1 MTQSRRDLSPQELS
15 GVGLSPGVSIGTAYE
30 VEPQIVAMYPI
41 RIASDEVTSEL
52 KRLHAALKESRLQ
65 LEKAREKLEAEL
77 GKEHSHIIDAHLLI
91 LQDPLLLEE
100 IEKKIQ
106 EELQSP
112 ERAVREAAENW
123 ISAYRS
129 LEDPFFRERGSD
141 VEEVVQRLI
150 FNLMELD
157 SHGQEGLPEDL
168 ILVVPE
174 ASLFLLVEY
183 PLERVKGLVVK
194 RGGTTSHGIIIAR
207 SYQIPVVAGIQNLK
221 EVIRTGDT
229 LIVDGTL
236 GVVRV
241 RPSEQEIRSYQARVR
256 KEQKLQ
262 KELVGDTSP
271 CLTSDG
277 QRIFLYANVEIDS
290 EVPLGLRLGGGGIG
304 LFRSEYI
311 YMKDKQKPVSE
322 EQQFKIYKD
331 LAKVVG
337 GRPAHIR
344 TLDFGGERH
353 PYFSPILGETDTA
366 LGLRGIR
373 LSLRYPEIYREQIRA
388 ILRGSAYGN
397 LKIVLPMVSD
407 VDEVVQARRLIQAAK
422 EELLGEG
429 VAFNEEIEVG
439 IMVEVPAAVIMLE
452 ALCPHV
458 DFFAVGTNDLVQYTL
473 AASRT
478 DDRIANLFKP
488 LHPAVLKS
496 LYRVAQVAAA
506 EGVLALVCGEVAS
519 HPVYVRLLIGM
530 GFRHLSMSP
539 FAIPEVKGRL
549 REISCL
555 EAGDMVEDVLRQTTL
570 VEVED
575 CVNEFMKKQKTAG
588 LAR

>member
-1 MTQSRRDLSPQELS
+1 MTQSKRDLSPQELS

-30 VEPQIVAMYPI
+30 VEPQIVALYPI
-41 RIASDEVTSEL
+41 RIASDEVTREL

-65 LEKAREKLEAEL
+65 LEKARRKLEAEL

-91 LQDPLLLEE
+91 LEDPLLLEE
-100 IEKKIQ
+100 IERKIQ

-157 SHGQEGLPEDL
+157 SQGHEGLPEDL
-168 ILVVPE
+168 ILVVSE

-229 LIVDGTL
+229 LIVDGTS
-236 GVVRV
+236 GMVRV
-241 RPSEQEIRSYQARVR
+241 RPSEREIRNYQDRVR
-256 KEQKLQ
+256 KEQKIQ
-262 KELVGDTSP
+262 QELVGDTSP

-277 QRIFLYANVEIDS
+277 QRIYLYANVEIDS
-290 EVPLGLRLGGGGIG
+290 EVPLGLKLGGGGIG
-304 LFRSEYI
+304 LFRTEYV

-322 EQQFKIYKD
+322 EQQFKIYKH
-331 LAKVVG
+331 LATVVA

-373 LSLRYPEIYREQIRA
+373 LSLRYPDIYREQIRA

-422 EELLGEG
+422 EELLEEG

-452 ALCPHV
+452 SLCPHV
-458 DFFAVGTNDLVQYTL
+458 DFLAVGTNDLVQYTL
-473 AASRT
+473 AASRA

-506 EGVLALVCGEVAS
+506 EGVLTLICGEVAS
-519 HPVYVRLLIGM
+519 HPVYASLLIGM

-555 EAGDMVEDVLRQTTL
+555 EAADMVEDVLRQATL
-570 VEVED
+570 EEVED
-575 CVNEFMKKQKTAG
+575 YVNEFMKRQKTTV
-588 LAR
+588 